1 LRTESAQVIPRLQAA
16 VRRTERRT
24 QKARSHEGRKWCR
37 WKFSVGHEGSHATR
51 CGDLRNR
58 PSGGGCPG
66 QQLAALPNGSLVAG
80 DNLGRLTL
88 VRSLIEYNRAT
99 PANQARTIC
108 LIWRLIYVLAR
119 IGERPTNLTHATS
132 RASSVTATHGCGFAR
147 IYLNSSVRDFKN
159 SDIRQ
164 YLEKYLRGSNRYA
177 AIDRRSMAW
186 GAIGSEFGGRRSLAR
201 PITAARR
208 RRSGVTCCSAP
219 GAGVRR
225 QAQGLWRAMPC
236 RS

>member
-1 LRTESAQVIPRLQAA
+1 MRTESAQVIPRLQAA

-58 PSGGGCPG
+58 PSGGGCPD

-132 RASSVTATHGCGFAR
+132 RCFICHSDARMRLRSNIPQLLGAGLQEFRHPPISRKVPAGLQPLCRDRPHKAAQWHGKPSV
-147 IYLNSSVRDFKN
+147 
-159 SDIRQ
+159 
-164 YLEKYLRGSNRYA
+164 
-177 AIDRRSMAW
+177 AI
-186 GAIGSEFGGRRSLAR
+186 GGRRSLAR
-201 PITAARR
+201 PITA
-208 RRSGVTCCSAP
+208 
-219 GAGVRR
+219 
-225 QAQGLWRAMPC
+225 
-236 RS
+236 